1 MLMPSFSDQPAPSDE
16 PDEASE
22 WLLSAR
28 TLLASLAMAEQGIE
42 ATLGRQEISA
52 ADAPAIDFLGDHVRS
67 GLAWLEQHHPTV
79 HAEAATELRAALG
92 VLRNLAF
99 ALRRL
104 SLGQDNVALRRSC
117 DALIEQS
124 RLHVQAAAVAVD
136 EATRRSS

>member
-1 MLMPSFSDQPAPSDE
+1 MPANDQPRRSGE
-16 PDEASE
+16 PDQGSE

-28 TLLASLAMAEQGIE
+28 NLLASLATAEQGIE
-42 ATLGRQEISA
+42 ATLGRHEISA
-52 ADAPAIDFLGDHVRS
+52 ADAPAIDFLADHVRS
-67 GLAWLEQHHPTV
+67 GLAWLEQHHASV
-79 HAEAATELRAALG
+79 HAVASTELRAALG

-104 SLGQDNVALRRSC
+104 SSGQDNIALRRSC

-124 RLHVQAAAVAVD
+124 RLHVQAAALAVD